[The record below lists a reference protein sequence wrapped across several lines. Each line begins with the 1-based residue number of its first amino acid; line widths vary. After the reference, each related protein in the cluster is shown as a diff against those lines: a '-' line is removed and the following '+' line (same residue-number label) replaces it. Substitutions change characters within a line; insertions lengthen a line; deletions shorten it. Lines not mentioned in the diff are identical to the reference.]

1 MAAFLTKKRIPLLFG
16 AFLVLVAIMVAGSA
30 TWFFWPKIAAYITPP
45 EKPDHLTLS
54 PARFS
59 DLDGWQTDNMQPAL
73 VAFQRSCAR
82 ILKRA
87 DDKDIGPDPRVG
99 TVAQWRPACEMALA
113 IDANTIRS
121 EDLRI
126 FFQTAFL
133 PWRAGNNND
142 PVGLFTGYYEPE
154 LRGSL
159 TRHDQFQIP
168 LYLKPDD
175 MVDIDLGAFRDAL
188 KGQTVVGRVTGK
200 KVVPYY
206 NRSEIEAGA
215 LANRDLELVWVDD
228 AVDAFFLQIQGSG
241 RVVLDDGSILK
252 VGYSGTNGQ
261 AYFAIGRELIKRG
274 ALTPKTVSLQTI
286 RQWLQDHPD
295 QADDVMN
302 LNASY
307 VFFRQLPGDPDAGPI
322 GAQGVP
328 LETERSLA
336 VDRRFHAMGV
346 PIWLETR
353 DAMNADR
360 KFHQLMIAQDTGGA
374 IRGPVRGDVFFG
386 PGEKAALHAGHMNR
400 QGQTYLLLPRS
411 IVIDKT
417 LTTQPNQTR
426 DTSLK

>member
-1 MAAFLTKKRIPLLFG
+1 MAAFLTNKSSSLLISIFVGFIAILAAGG
-16 AFLVLVAIMVAGSA
+16 AA
-30 TWFFWPKIAAYITPP
+30 WFFWPQISDYITPP

-54 PARFS
+54 PARFT
-59 DLDGWQTDNMQPAL
+59 DLDGWQSDNMQPAL
-73 VAFQRSCAR
+73 VAFQRSCER
-82 ILKRA
+82 MLRRA
-87 DDKDIGPDPRVG
+87 DDKNIGPDPRMG
-99 TVAQWRPACEMALA
+99 TVAMWRPACETALE
-113 IDANTIRS
+113 IDATTIRS
-121 EDLRI
+121 EDLRTY
-126 FFQTAFL
+126 FQTYFA
-133 PWRAGNNND
+133 PYHAGNNND

-154 LRGSL
+154 LHGSL
-159 TRHDQFQIP
+159 TRHDAYQIP

-175 MVDIDLGAFRDAL
+175 MINIDLGAFRDAL
-188 KGQTVVGRVTGK
+188 KGQKAVGRLTGN
-200 KVVPYY
+200 KVVPYF

-215 LANRDLELVWVDD
+215 LSNRDLELVWVDD

-241 RVVLDDGSILK
+241 RVVLDDGNILK
-252 VGYSGTNGQ
+252 VGYAATNGQ

-286 RQWLQDHPD
+286 RQWLHDHPD

-302 LNASY
+302 MNASY
-307 VFFRQLPGDPDAGPI
+307 VFFRKLPGDPDAGPI

-360 KFHQLMIAQDTGGA
+360 NFHQLMIAQDTGGA
-374 IRGPVRGDVFFG
+374 IRGPVRGDIFFG

-411 IVIDKT
+411 ISIADPAANRQDK
-417 LTTQPNQTR
+417 R
-426 DTSLK
+426 

>member
-1 MAAFLTKKRIPLLFG
+1 MAAFLIKKRSPLLFG
-16 AFLVLVAIMVAGSA
+16 VLLAFMAIILVGSA
-30 TWFFWPKIAAYITPP
+30 VWFFWPRIVEYVTPP

-73 VAFQRSCAR
+73 IAFQRSCER
-82 ILKRA
+82 ILRRA

-99 TVAQWRPACEMALA
+99 TVAQWRPACETALEINA
-113 IDANTIRS
+113 QTVRS
-121 EDLRI
+121 EDLRV
-126 FFQTAFL
+126 FFQTAFK

-175 MVDIDLGAFRDAL
+175 MVDIDLGAFRTDL
-188 KGQTVVGRVTGK
+188 KGQKVVGRVTGK

-206 NRSEIEAGA
+206 NRTDIEAGA
-215 LANRDLELVWVDD
+215 LADRGLELVWVDD

-241 RVVLDDGSILK
+241 RVVLDDGNILK
-252 VGYSGTNGQ
+252 VGYAATNGQ

-286 RQWLQDHPD
+286 RQWLHDNPD

-374 IRGPVRGDVFFG
+374 IRGPVRGDIFFG

-400 QGQTYLLLPRS
+400 QGQTYLLLPAGIS
-411 IVIDKT
+411 IDESP
-417 LTTQPNQTR
+417 LNRQ
-426 DTSLK
+426 D